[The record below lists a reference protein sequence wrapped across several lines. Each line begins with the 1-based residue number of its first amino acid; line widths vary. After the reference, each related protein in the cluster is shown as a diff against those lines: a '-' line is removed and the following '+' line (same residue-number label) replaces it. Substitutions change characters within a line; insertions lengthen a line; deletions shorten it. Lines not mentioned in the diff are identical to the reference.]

1 MKIVSTA
8 ETQPEVLSDDDPVLT
23 EGPGDPV
30 LHRVLVNRSKVDVGS
45 RDLLLLLRME
55 VWWWWTKTTVP

>member
-1 MKIVSTA
+1 MKIVSTT

-55 VWWWWTKTTVP
+55 VWWWRTKTTVP

>member
-23 EGPGDPV
+23 EGSGDPV

>member
-1 MKIVSTA
+1 M
-8 ETQPEVLSDDDPVLT
+8 LSDDDPVLT

-30 LHRVLVNRSKVDVGS
+30 LHRVLVDRSKVDVGS

-55 VWWWWTKTTVP
+55 VWWWRTKTTVP